1 MRKRTKLLIVTV
13 VLMMLI
19 AAGAFAKQNVEV
31 HTFHVG
37 INPFS
42 WIWSDIKAEV
52 GFPITGIFEVAGQ
65 IHYVN
70 GEKQRDLFG
79 ADTDEYSKRLTIG
92 PVIRLF
98 PSEMATGF
106 FVSGRLM
113 YLNFTYHD
121 ATGDTT
127 YNDLTAGVDI
137 GWRYIWEFESGWGM
151 FLQFYGGIERFI
163 LNGEIADDIGFPL
176 LPVAGFHLGFQM

>member
-79 ADTDEYSKRLTIG
+79 APLCLHKAITKQYLALLSPSTRRLSNR
-92 PVIRLF
+92 P
-98 PSEMATGF
+98 
-106 FVSGRLM
+106 
-113 YLNFTYHD
+113 
-121 ATGDTT
+121 
-127 YNDLTAGVDI
+127 
-137 GWRYIWEFESGWGM
+137 
-151 FLQFYGGIERFI
+151 
-163 LNGEIADDIGFPL
+163 
-176 LPVAGFHLGFQM
+176 